1 MLYFS
6 FCYIIIKN
14 KGGAFMQKKPNVL
27 FIITDDQRFDTINAL
42 GNSEI
47 ITPNLDRLAQRGT
60 SFVRA
65 HIAGGTCGAVCMPSR
80 AMVLSGRNPF
90 HLEELGGNIPPEHK
104 TLAETF
110 KNNGYETIGL
120 GKWHNGCPA
129 YARSFTQGAKI
140 FFGGMWDHWNVPTCR
155 YDPTGEY
162 DNVINFVVD
171 FYSDNHPQP
180 QHCDEFDA
188 GKHSSTLLTD
198 AAINLLNENAGKD
211 KPFFMY
217 LAYLAPHDPRTMP
230 DSFREMYDPEKITLP
245 PNFQQIIDTNY
256 PLMVHRDEH
265 LAAYPREE
273 KEIKRHIAEYF
284 AMITHLDYEI
294 GRLLDTLHQSGEED
308 NTIIVFT
315 GDNGLAVG
323 QHGWLG
329 KEDIY
334 EHGVRVPLI
343 MAGPGIAEN
352 ARNDAYVY
360 IYDIFPT
367 LCEKTGLEI
376 PSSVDGKSFAQL
388 LDGNHGDTFRD
399 ELYLIFD
406 KFVRGVKDENYKLI
420 EYRNGD
426 SEEDKWTF
434 LYDIKNDPWE
444 TRNLAGCEEYKDKVN
459 EMREKILKHRDDWEE
474 QTHPWGVDFW
484 HRF

>member
-1 MLYFS
+1 MS
-6 FCYIIIKN
+6 
-14 KGGAFMQKKPNVL
+14 KKPNIL
-27 FIITDDQRFDTINAL
+27 FIVTDDQRFDTIHAL
-42 GNSEI
+42 GNDEI
-47 ITPNLDRLAQRGT
+47 ITPNLDKLSERGT
-60 SFVRA
+60 AFVRA

-80 AMVLSGRNPF
+80 AMILSGRNPF
-90 HLEELGGNIPPEHK
+90 HLEELGGNIPEEHK

-155 YDPTGEY
+155 YDPTGKY

-171 FYSDNHPQP
+171 FYKDNRPQP
-180 QHCDEFDA
+180 QHCDEFDP

-198 AAINLLNENAGKD
+198 SAIELLKKNAGKE

-230 DSFREMYDPEKITLP
+230 DSFREMYDEEKITLP
-245 PNFQQIIDTNY
+245 PNSQEIIDTNY
-256 PLMVHRDEH
+256 PLMVHRDEA
-265 LAAYPREE
+265 LAAYPRDER
-273 KEIKRHIAEYF
+273 EIRRHIAEYF

-294 GRLLDTLHQSGEED
+294 GRLLEALRQSGEED
-308 NTIIVFT
+308 NTIVVFT

-334 EHGVRVPLI
+334 EHGIRIPLI
-343 MAGPGIAEN
+343 MAGPGIAKN
-352 ARNDAYVY
+352 KRNDAYVY
-360 IYDIFPT
+360 LYDIFPT
-367 LCEKTGLEI
+367 LCEKVGIEI
-376 PSSVDGKSFAQL
+376 PQSVDGKSFADL
-388 LDGNHGDTFRD
+388 LDGEHGESFRD

-406 KFVRGVKDENYKLI
+406 QFVRGVKDERYKLI

-426 SEEDKWTF
+426 KDEDKWTF

-444 TRNLAGCEEYKDKVN
+444 TKNLAQDETYSGKVA
-459 EMREKILKHRDDWEE
+459 EMREKIISHRDEWEE
-474 QTHPWGVDFW
+474 QSHPWGVDFW
-484 HRF
+484 KRF

>member
-1 MLYFS
+1 MS
-6 FCYIIIKN
+6 
-14 KGGAFMQKKPNVL
+14 KKPNVL
-27 FIITDDQRFDTINAL
+27 FIVTDDQRWDTISAL
-42 GNSEI
+42 GNKEI
-47 ITPNLDRLAQRGT
+47 ITPNLDKLVQRGT

-80 AMVLSGRNPF
+80 AMIMSGRNPF
-90 HLEELGGNIPPEHK
+90 HLEGLGGNIPEKHK
-104 TLAETF
+104 TMAEAF

-171 FYSDNHPQP
+171 FYNENKTQE
-180 QHCDEFDA
+180 QHCDEFDP

-198 AAINLLNENAGKD
+198 AAIEKLSENAGQE

-230 DSFREMYDPEKITLP
+230 DKFREMYDPAKINLP
-245 PNFQQIIDTNY
+245 ANFQEIIDTNY

-265 LAAYPREE
+265 LAAYPRESE
-273 KEIKRHIAEYF
+273 EIKKNIAEYF

-294 GRLLDTLHQSGEED
+294 GRLLDALRETGEEE

-334 EHGVRVPLI
+334 EHGVRIPLI
-343 MAGPGIAEN
+343 IAGPGVKEN
-352 ARNDAYVY
+352 VRNEAFVY
-360 IYDIFPT
+360 LYDVFPT
-367 LCEKTGLEI
+367 LCDMAGIQT
-376 PSSVDGKSFAQL
+376 PDSVDGKSFADL
-388 LDGNHGDTFRD
+388 LDGDGGSKFRD

-406 KFVRGVKDENYKLI
+406 KFVRGIKDENYKLI

-426 SEEDKWTF
+426 AREDCWTF

-444 TRNLAGCEEYKDKVN
+444 TKNLATQKEYESTILD
-459 EMREKILKHRDDWEE
+459 MRQRMLKHRDDWEE
-474 QTHPWGVDFW
+474 QSHDWGKDFW
-484 HRF
+484 LRFNLQTDNLR

>member
-1 MLYFS
+1 MS
-6 FCYIIIKN
+6 
-14 KGGAFMQKKPNVL
+14 KKPNVL
-27 FIITDDQRFDTINAL
+27 FIVTDDQRFDTIHAL
-42 GNSEI
+42 GNKEI
-47 ITPNLDRLAQRGT
+47 ITPNLDRLASRGM

-80 AMVLSGRNPF
+80 AMILSGRNPF
-90 HLEELGGNIPPEHK
+90 HLEELGGNIPEAHK

-155 YDPTGEY
+155 YDPTGKY

-171 FYSDNHPQP
+171 FYNDNHPQS
-180 QHCDEFDA
+180 QHCDEFDP

-198 AAINLLNENAGKD
+198 AAIGLLNENANKE

-230 DSFREMYDPEKITLP
+230 DSFRQMYDPEKIELP
-245 PNFQQIIDTNY
+245 PNFQEIIDTNY

-273 KEIKRHIAEYF
+273 KEIRRHIAEYF

-294 GRLLDTLHQSGEED
+294 GRLLDALHDSGEEE

-334 EHGVRVPLI
+334 EHGVRIPLV

-352 ARNDAYVY
+352 SRNDAYVY
-360 IYDIFPT
+360 LYDIFPT
-367 LCEKTGLEI
+367 LCEKVGIDVPE
-376 PSSVDGKSFAQL
+376 SVDGKSFVHL
-388 LDGNHGDTFRD
+388 LDGEHGESFRD

-406 KFVRGVKDENYKLI
+406 NFVRGVKDEKYKLI

-426 SEEDKWTF
+426 AQEDKWTF
-434 LYDIKNDPWE
+434 LYDIQNDPWE
-444 TRNLAGCEEYKDKVN
+444 TENLANDEKYADKVR
-459 EMREKILKHRDDWEE
+459 EMRDKIIRHRDEWQE
-474 QTHPWGVDFW
+474 
-484 HRF
+484 

>member
-1 MLYFS
+1 
-6 FCYIIIKN
+6 
-14 KGGAFMQKKPNVL
+14 MQTKPNVL
-27 FIITDDQRFDTINAL
+27 FIVTDDQRFDTIHAL
-42 GNSEI
+42 GNKEI
-47 ITPNLDRLAQRGT
+47 ITPNLDKLAKQGT

-80 AMVLSGRNPF
+80 AMVMSGRNPF

-129 YARSFTQGAKI
+129 FARSFTQGAKI

-155 YDPTGEY
+155 YDPSGKY

-171 FYSDNHPQP
+171 FYNDNHPQA
-180 QHCDEFDA
+180 QHCDEFDP

-198 AAINLLNENAGKD
+198 AAIELLNKNVGGE

-230 DSFREMYDPEKITLP
+230 DEFRQMYDAKKITLP
-245 PNFQQIIDTNY
+245 PNFQEIIDTNY

-265 LAAYPREE
+265 LAEYPRQRD
-273 KEIKRHIAEYF
+273 EIQRHIAEYF
-284 AMITHLDYEI
+284 AMITHLDFEI
-294 GRLLDTLHQSGEED
+294 GRLLDALHESGEED

-334 EHGVRVPLI
+334 EHGVRIPLI
-343 MAGPGIAEN
+343 MAGPKIAKN
-352 ARNDAYVY
+352 VRNDAYVY
-360 IYDIFPT
+360 LYDIFPT
-367 LCEKTGLEI
+367 LCEKVGINI
-376 PSSVDGKSFAQL
+376 PESVDGKSFSHL
-388 LDGNHGDTFRD
+388 LDGKHGDKFRD

-406 KFVRGVKDENYKLI
+406 KFVRGVKDDNYKLI

-426 SEEDKWTF
+426 KDEDKWTF

-444 TRNLAGCEEYKDKVN
+444 IENLANRDEYKEKVI

-474 QTHPWGVDFW
+474 QSHPWGIDFW
-484 HRF
+484 QRF

>member
-1 MLYFS
+1 M
-6 FCYIIIKN
+6 
-14 KGGAFMQKKPNVL
+14 AKKPNIL
-27 FIITDDQRFDTINAL
+27 FIVTDDQRFDTIHAL
-42 GNSEI
+42 GNKEI
-47 ITPNLDRLAQRGT
+47 ITPNLDKLASRGT
-60 SFVRA
+60 SFTHA

-80 AMVLSGRNPF
+80 AMILSGRNPF
-90 HLEELGGNIPPEHK
+90 HLEELGGNIPQQHK

-120 GKWHNGCPA
+120 GKWHNGYPA

-155 YDPTGEY
+155 FDPTGKY

-171 FYSDNHPQP
+171 FYSDNQPQE
-180 QHCDEFDA
+180 QHCDEFDP

-198 AAINLLNENAGKD
+198 SAIELLNKNTNKD

-230 DSFREMYDPEKITLP
+230 DEFRKMYDPENIELP
-245 PNFQQIIDTNY
+245 PNFQEIIDTNY

-294 GRLLDTLHQSGEED
+294 GRLLNALKESGEED

-334 EHGVRVPLI
+334 EHGVRIPLI
-343 MAGPGIAEN
+343 LSGPGIAKN
-352 ARNDAYVY
+352 KRNDAYVY
-360 IYDIFPT
+360 LYDIFPT
-367 LCEKTGLEI
+367 LCEKVGIEI
-376 PSSVDGKSFAQL
+376 PSSVDGKSFKEL
-388 LDGNHGDTFRD
+388 LDGEHGETFRS

-426 SEEDKWTF
+426 TEEDKWTF
-434 LYDIKNDPWE
+434 LYDIKSDPWE
-444 TRNLAGCEEYKDKVN
+444 TRNLADDEKYKEKVK
-459 EMREKILKHRDDWEE
+459 EMREKIIKHRDEWEE
-474 QTHPWGVDFW
+474 QAHPWGVDFW
-484 HRF
+484 NRF

>member
-1 MLYFS
+1 M
-6 FCYIIIKN
+6 N
-14 KGGAFMQKKPNVL
+14 KKPNVL
-27 FIITDDQRFDTINAL
+27 FIVTDDQRFDTIHAL
-42 GNSEI
+42 GNNEI
-47 ITPNLDRLAQRGT
+47 ITPNLDKLTSRGT

-80 AMVLSGRNPF
+80 AMILSGRNPF
-90 HLEELGGNIPPEHK
+90 HLEELGGNIPAEHK

-155 YDPTGEY
+155 FDPTGKY
-162 DNVINFVVD
+162 DNTINFVVD
-171 FYSDNHPQP
+171 FYSDNHPQL
-180 QHCDEFDA
+180 QHCDEFDP

-198 AAINLLNENAGKD
+198 AAIDLLKKNVHKEN
-211 KPFFMY
+211 PFFMY
-217 LAYLAPHDPRTMP
+217 LAFLAPHDPRTMP
-230 DSFREMYDPEKITLP
+230 DSFRQMYDPEKITLP
-245 PNFQQIIDTNY
+245 PNFQEIIDTNY
-256 PLMVHRDEH
+256 PLMVHRDES
-265 LAAYPREE
+265 LAAYPRDE
-273 KEIKRHIAEYF
+273 KEIRRHIAEYF

-294 GRLLDTLHQSGEED
+294 GRLLDALHESGEED

-334 EHGVRVPLI
+334 EHGVRIPLI
-343 MAGPGIAEN
+343 MAGPGVAEN
-352 ARNDAYVY
+352 KRNDAYVY
-360 IYDIFPT
+360 LYDVFPT
-367 LCEKTGLEI
+367 LCEMTGIEI
-376 PSSVDGKSFAQL
+376 PSSVDGKSFAYL
-388 LDGNHGDTFRD
+388 LDGEHGESFRD

-406 KFVRGVKDENYKLI
+406 QFVRGVKDENYKLI

-444 TRNLAGCEEYKDKVN
+444 TKNLAGDENYKGKID
-459 EMREKILKHRDDWEE
+459 EMREMIIRHRDEWEE
-474 QTHPWGVDFW
+474 QSHPWGVDFW
-484 HRF
+484 NRF

>member
-1 MLYFS
+1 MQ
-6 FCYIIIKN
+6 
-14 KGGAFMQKKPNVL
+14 GGAHMPKKPNVL
-27 FIITDDQRFDTINAL
+27 FIVTDDQRFDTIHAL

-47 ITPNLDRLAQRGT
+47 ITPNLDRLVSKGT

-80 AMVLSGRNPF
+80 AMILTGRNPF
-90 HLEELGGNIPPEHK
+90 HLEELGGNIPEEHK
-104 TLAETF
+104 TIAETF

-120 GKWHNGCPA
+120 GKWHNGPPS

-155 YDPTGEY
+155 YDETGEY

-171 FYSDNHPQP
+171 FYNDNHPQK
-180 QHCDEFDA
+180 QHCDEFEP

-198 AAINLLNENAGKD
+198 SAIELLKKNANND

-230 DSFREMYDPEKITLP
+230 DSFREMYDAEKITLP

-256 PLMVHRDEH
+256 PLMVHRDES
-265 LAAYPREE
+265 LAAYPRDG

-284 AMITHLDYEI
+284 AMITHLDHEI
-294 GRLLDTLHQSGEED
+294 GRLLDALKESGEED

-323 QHGWLG
+323 QHGWMG

-334 EHGVRVPLI
+334 EHGVRIPLV

-352 ARNDAYVY
+352 KKNDAYVY
-360 IYDIFPT
+360 LYDIFPT
-367 LCEKTGLEI
+367 LCEKVGFDA
-376 PSSVDGKSFAQL
+376 PSSVDGKSFAKL
-388 LDGNHGDTFRD
+388 LDGDNGESFRD

-426 SEEDKWTF
+426 EEEDKWTF

-444 TRNLAGCEEYKDKVN
+444 TKNLADDEEYQSKVAQ
-459 EMREKILKHRDDWEE
+459 MREKLLLHRDEWEE
-474 QTHPWGVDFW
+474 QKHPWGVDFW
-484 HRF
+484 ARF

>member
-1 MLYFS
+1 M
-6 FCYIIIKN
+6 
-14 KGGAFMQKKPNVL
+14 GGALMNKKPNVL
-27 FIITDDQRFDTINAL
+27 FIVTDDQRFDTIHAL
-42 GNSEI
+42 GNKEI
-47 ITPNLDRLAQRGT
+47 ITPNLDRLAGRGM

-80 AMVLSGRNPF
+80 AMILSGRNPF
-90 HLEELGGNIPPEHK
+90 HLEELGGNIPEAHK

-110 KNNGYETIGL
+110 RNNGYETIGL

-155 YDPTGEY
+155 YDPTGKY

-171 FYSDNHPQP
+171 FYSDNHPQS
-180 QHCDEFDA
+180 QHCDEFDP

-198 AAINLLNENAGKD
+198 AAIELLGENANGE

-230 DSFREMYDPEKITLP
+230 DSFREMYDPEKIELP
-245 PNFQQIIDTNY
+245 PNFQEIIDTNY

-265 LAAYPREE
+265 LTAYPRDERE
-273 KEIKRHIAEYF
+273 VRRHIAEYF
-284 AMITHLDYEI
+284 AMITHLDHEI
-294 GRLLDTLHQSGEED
+294 GRLLDALHASGEEE

-334 EHGVRVPLI
+334 EHGVRIPLI

-360 IYDIFPT
+360 LYDIFPT
-367 LCEKTGLEI
+367 LCEKIGIEV
-376 PSSVDGKSFAQL
+376 PSSVDGRSFAHL
-388 LDGNHGDTFRD
+388 LDGKHGDRFRD

-406 KFVRGVKDENYKLI
+406 KFVRGVKDEKYKLI

-426 SEEDKWTF
+426 GEEDKWTF
-434 LYDIKNDPWE
+434 LYDIENDPWE
-444 TRNLAGCEEYKDKVN
+444 TKNLADDEKYADKVAQ
-459 EMREKILKHRDDWEE
+459 MREKILRHRDEWQE
-474 QTHPWGVDFW
+474 QSHPWGVDFW
-484 HRF
+484 TRF

>member
-1 MLYFS
+1 
-6 FCYIIIKN
+6 
-14 KGGAFMQKKPNVL
+14 MQKKTNIL
-27 FIITDDQRFDTINAL
+27 FIVTDDQRFDTIHAL
-42 GNSEI
+42 GNEEI
-47 ITPNLDRLAQRGT
+47 ITPNLDKLVERGT
-60 SFVRA
+60 SFTRA

-80 AMVLSGRNPF
+80 AMVLTGRNPF

-104 TLAETF
+104 TVAETF

-129 YARSFTQGAKI
+129 YARSFTQGTKI

-155 YDPTGEY
+155 YDQTGEY

-171 FYSDNHPQP
+171 FFGDNKPLA
-180 QHCDEFDA
+180 QHCDEFDP

-198 AAINLLNENAGKD
+198 AAIDLLKKNAGQE

-230 DSFREMYDPEKITLP
+230 ESFKEMYNPEKIKLP
-245 PNFQQIIDTNY
+245 PNFQEIIDTNY

-265 LAAYPREE
+265 LAEYPRRPE
-273 KEIKRHIAEYF
+273 EIKRHIAEYF
-284 AMITHLDYEI
+284 AMITHLDSEI
-294 GRLLDTLHQSGEED
+294 GRLLDALHESGEEE

-343 MAGPGIAEN
+343 LAGPGIGKN
-352 ARNDAYVY
+352 VRNNAYVY
-360 IYDIFPT
+360 LYDIFPT
-367 LCEKTGLEI
+367 LCEKVGLI
-376 PSSVDGKSFAQL
+376 VPDSVDGNSFAHL
-388 LDGNHGDTFRD
+388 LSGNAGEEFRE

-406 KFVRGVKDENYKLI
+406 EFVRGVKDDKFKLI

-426 SEEDKWTF
+426 AQEDKWTF

-444 TRNLAGCEEYKDKVN
+444 TENLAFKEEYKEKIA
-459 EMREKILKHRDDWEE
+459 EMREKILKHRDQWEE
-474 QTHPWGVDFW
+474 QQHPWGVNFW
-484 HRF
+484 KRF

>member
-1 MLYFS
+1 MS
-6 FCYIIIKN
+6 
-14 KGGAFMQKKPNVL
+14 KKSNIL
-27 FIITDDQRFDTINAL
+27 FIVTDDQRFDTIHAL
-42 GNSEI
+42 GNKEI
-47 ITPNLDRLAQRGT
+47 ITPNLDKLAKRGT

-80 AMVLSGRNPF
+80 AMILSGRNPF
-90 HLEELGGNIPPEHK
+90 HLEELGGNIPEQHK

-155 YDPTGEY
+155 FDPTGKY

-171 FYSDNHPQP
+171 FYSDNHPQE
-180 QHCDEFDA
+180 QHCDEFDP

-198 AAINLLNENAGKD
+198 SAIELLNKNANQD
-211 KPFFMY
+211 NPFFMY

-230 DSFREMYDPEKITLP
+230 DEFREMYDPEKIELP
-245 PNFQQIIDTNY
+245 PNFQEIIDTNY

-284 AMITHLDYEI
+284 AMITHLDSEI
-294 GRLLDTLHQSGEED
+294 GRLLDALKESGEED

-334 EHGVRVPLI
+334 EHGVRIPLI
-343 MAGPGIAEN
+343 MAGPGIAN
-352 ARNDAYVY
+352 GKRNDAYVY
-360 IYDIFPT
+360 LYDIFPT
-367 LCEKTGLEI
+367 LCEKTGIDI

-388 LDGNHGDTFRD
+388 LDGEHGETFRN
-399 ELYLIFD
+399 EIYLIFD

-426 SEEDKWTF
+426 ADEDKWTF

-444 TRNLAGCEEYKDKVN
+444 TKNLANDESYKDKVN
-459 EMREKILKHRDDWEE
+459 EMREKIIKHRDEWEE
-474 QTHPWGVDFW
+474 QSHPWGVDFW
-484 HRF
+484 NRF

>member
-1 MLYFS
+1 MS
-6 FCYIIIKN
+6 
-14 KGGAFMQKKPNVL
+14 KKPNVL
-27 FIITDDQRFDTINAL
+27 FIVTDDQRFDTIHAL
-42 GNSEI
+42 GNNEI
-47 ITPNLDRLAQRGT
+47 ITPNLDRLAARGM
-60 SFVRA
+60 SFTHA

-80 AMVLSGRNPF
+80 AMILSGRNPF
-90 HLEELGGNIPPEHK
+90 HLEELGGNIPNEHK
-104 TLAETF
+104 TLPEVF
-110 KNNGYETIGL
+110 RNNGYETIGL
-120 GKWHNGCPA
+120 GKWHNGPPA
-129 YARSFTQGAKI
+129 YARSFTQGSKI

-155 YDPTGEY
+155 FDPTGQY
-162 DNVINFVVD
+162 DNMINIVVD
-171 FYSDNHPQP
+171 FYADNHPQH
-180 QHCDEFDA
+180 QHCDEFDP

-198 AAINLLNENAGKD
+198 AAIEMLRKNSGKE

-230 DSFREMYDPEKITLP
+230 DSFRELYDPEKISLP
-245 PNFQQIIDTNY
+245 PNFRKLIETNY

-273 KEIKRHIAEYF
+273 KEIRQHIAEYF

-294 GRLLDTLHQSGEED
+294 GRLLDALHESGEED

-334 EHGVRVPLI
+334 EHGIRIPLI

-352 ARNDAYVY
+352 TRNQAYVY
-360 IYDIFPT
+360 LYDVFPT
-367 LCEKTGLEI
+367 LCEKLGLQI
-376 PSSVDGKSFAQL
+376 PSSVDGNSFAHL
-388 LDGNHGDTFRD
+388 LDNNHGETFRN

-406 KFVRGVKDENYKLI
+406 QFVRGVKDEKYKLI

-426 SEEDKWTF
+426 HDEDKWTF
-434 LYDIKNDPWE
+434 LYDIENDPWE
-444 TRNLAGCEEYKDKVN
+444 TINLAENEEFNDKIS
-459 EMREKILKHRDDWEE
+459 EMRERLVFHRDDWDE
-474 QTHPWGVDFW
+474 QLHPWGKDFW
-484 HRF
+484 KRF

>member
-1 MLYFS
+1 MS
-6 FCYIIIKN
+6 
-14 KGGAFMQKKPNVL
+14 KKPNIV
-27 FIITDDQRFDTINAL
+27 FIVTDDQRFDTIHAL
-42 GNSEI
+42 GNNEI
-47 ITPNLDRLAQRGT
+47 ITPNLDKLASRGT

-80 AMVLSGRNPF
+80 AMILSGRNPF
-90 HLEELGGNIPPEHK
+90 HLEELGGNIPEEHK
-104 TLAETF
+104 TLTETF

-155 YDPTGEY
+155 FDPTGKY

-171 FYSDNHPQP
+171 FYSDNHPQE
-180 QHCDEFDA
+180 QHCDEFDP

-198 AAINLLNENAGKD
+198 SAIELLKENVNKD

-230 DSFREMYDPEKITLP
+230 DEFRKMYDPEKITLP
-245 PNFQQIIDTNY
+245 PNFQEIIDTNY

-265 LAAYPREE
+265 LAAYPRNE
-273 KEIKRHIAEYF
+273 KEIRGHIAEYF

-294 GRLLDTLHQSGEED
+294 GRLLDALKESGEEE
-308 NTIIVFT
+308 NTIVVFT

-334 EHGVRVPLI
+334 EHGVRIPLI

-352 ARNDAYVY
+352 RRNDAYVY
-360 IYDIFPT
+360 LYDIFPT
-367 LCEKTGLEI
+367 LCEKVGIDI
-376 PSSVDGKSFAQL
+376 PSSVDGRSFARL
-388 LDGNHGDTFRD
+388 LNGKQGEKFRD

-406 KFVRGVKDENYKLI
+406 NFVRGVKDDNYKLI

-426 SEEDKWTF
+426 KKEDKWTF

-444 TRNLAGCEEYKDKVN
+444 TVNLATDESYNNKVK
-459 EMREKILKHRDDWEE
+459 EMREKILNHRDEWEE
-474 QTHPWGVDFW
+474 QAHPWGKDFW
-484 HRF
+484 TRF

>member
-1 MLYFS
+1 M
-6 FCYIIIKN
+6 N
-14 KGGAFMQKKPNVL
+14 KKPNVL
-27 FIITDDQRFDTINAL
+27 FIVTDDQRWDTIHAL

-47 ITPNLDRLAQRGT
+47 LTPNLDKLAKRGT
-60 SFVRA
+60 AFVRS

-80 AMVLSGRNPF
+80 AMILTGRNPF
-90 HLEELGGNIPPEHK
+90 HLEELGGNIPEEHK
-104 TLAETF
+104 TVAEVF
-110 KNNGYETIGL
+110 KNNGYETVGL
-120 GKWHNGCPA
+120 GKWHNGCPG

-155 YDPTGEY
+155 YDPTGKY

-171 FYSDNHPQP
+171 FYNDNHPQE
-180 QHCDEFDA
+180 QHCDEFDP

-198 AAINLLNENAGKD
+198 AAIELLEKNAAGD

-230 DSFREMYDPEKITLP
+230 GSFRQMYDSEKITLP

-265 LAAYPREE
+265 LASYPR
-273 KEIKRHIAEYF
+273 KEDEIREHIAEYY

-294 GRLLDTLHQSGEED
+294 GRLLDALHESGEEE
-308 NTIIVFT
+308 NTIVVFT

-334 EHGVRVPLI
+334 EHGVRTPLI
-343 MAGPGIAEN
+343 FAGPGIAEN
-352 ARNDAYVY
+352 VKNEAYVY
-360 IYDIFPT
+360 LYDVFPT
-367 LCEKTGLEI
+367 LCEKAGLDI
-376 PSSVDGKSFAQL
+376 PDSVDGKSFARL
-388 LDGNHGDTFRD
+388 LDGNGGESFRD

-406 KFVRGVKDENYKLI
+406 EFVRGVKDEEYKLI

-426 SEEDKWTF
+426 ADKDKWTF
-434 LYDIKNDPWE
+434 LYNLRKDPWE
-444 TRNLAGCEEYKDKVN
+444 TENLAAKPEYAQKVRLY
-459 EMREKILKHRDDWEE
+459 REKLLRHRDSWQE
-474 QTHPWGVDFW
+474 QEHPRGVNFW
-484 HRF
+484 KRFNLDD

>member
-1 MLYFS
+1 M
-6 FCYIIIKN
+6 N
-14 KGGAFMQKKPNVL
+14 KRPNVL
-27 FIITDDQRFDTINAL
+27 FIVTDDQRWDTIHAL
-42 GNSEI
+42 GNDEI
-47 ITPNLDRLAQRGT
+47 ITPNLDRLTYEGCAFTG
-60 SFVRA
+60 A

-80 AMVLSGRNPF
+80 AMILSGRNPF

-104 TLAETF
+104 TMPETF

-129 YARSFTQGAKI
+129 YARSFTQGEKI
-140 FFGGMWDHWNVPTCR
+140 FFGGMWDHWNVPTSR
-155 YDPTGEY
+155 FDPTGAY

-171 FYSDNHPQP
+171 FYKDNHPQEV
-180 QHCDEFDA
+180 HCDEFSP

-198 AAINLLNENAGKD
+198 SAIEMLRKNAGGD

-230 DSFREMYDPEKITLP
+230 DEFRKMYDPEKIKLP
-245 PNFQQIIDTNY
+245 PNFRKTIETNY

-265 LAAYPREE
+265 LAAYPRDE

-284 AMITHLDYEI
+284 AMITHLDFEI
-294 GRLLDTLHQSGEED
+294 GRLLDALDETGERD

-315 GDNGLAVG
+315 GDNGLATG

-334 EHGVRVPLI
+334 EHSVRVPLI
-343 MAGPGIAEN
+343 MSGPGIAKN
-352 ARNDAYVY
+352 VRNEAFVY
-360 IYDIFPT
+360 LFDIFPT
-367 LCEKTGLEI
+367 LCEKIGIEI
-376 PSSVDGKSFAQL
+376 PDSVDGKSLLPL
-388 LDGNHGDTFRD
+388 LDGCHGENFRD

-406 KFVRGVKDENYKLI
+406 EFVRGVKDGQYKLI

-426 SEEDKWTF
+426 KKEDAWTF
-434 LYDIKNDPWE
+434 LYDLKNDPWE
-444 TRNLAGCEEYKDKVN
+444 TENLAEKEEYKETVKQY
-459 EMREKILKHRDDWEE
+459 RQAILTHRDSWEE
-474 QTHPWGVDFW
+474 QNHPWGKVFW
-484 HRF
+484 ERF

>member
-1 MLYFS
+1 M
-6 FCYIIIKN
+6 K
-14 KGGAFMQKKPNVL
+14 KKPNVL
-27 FIITDDQRFDTINAL
+27 FIITDDQRFDTIHAL
-42 GNSEI
+42 GNKEI
-47 ITPNLDRLAQRGT
+47 VTPNLDKLAKRGMAFT
-60 SFVRA
+60 RA

-90 HLEELGGNIPPEHK
+90 HLEELGGNIPEAHK

-120 GKWHNGCPA
+120 GKWHNGCPS

-171 FYSDNHPQP
+171 FYKDNQPQS
-180 QHCDEFDA
+180 QHCDEFYP

-198 AAINLLNENAGKD
+198 AAIDLLRENVGKE

-217 LAYLAPHDPRTMP
+217 LAFLAPHDPRTMP
-230 DSFREMYDPEKITLP
+230 DSFRQMYDPEKITLP
-245 PNFQQIIDTNY
+245 PNFKSIIDTNY

-265 LAAYPREE
+265 LAKYPREE
-273 KEIKRHIAEYF
+273 DEIKRHIAEYF

-294 GRLLDTLHQSGEED
+294 GRLLDALHESGEED
-308 NTIIVFT
+308 NTVVVFT

-343 MAGPGIAEN
+343 LAGPEIA
-352 ARNDAYVY
+352 RDKKNDAYVY
-360 IYDIFPT
+360 LYDIFPT
-367 LCEKTGLEI
+367 LCEMTGIDI
-376 PSSVDGKSFAQL
+376 PESVDGKSFSHL
-388 LDGNHGDTFRD
+388 LDGGGGESFRD

-406 KFVRGVKDENYKLI
+406 NFVRGVKDDKYKLI

-426 SEEDKWTF
+426 NPEDKWTF
-434 LYDIKNDPWE
+434 LYDIENDPWE
-444 TRNLAGCEEYKDKVN
+444 TVNLADAPEYKEKVL
-459 EMREKILKHRDDWEE
+459 EMRKKIIKHRDEWEE
-474 QTHPWGVDFW
+474 RSHPWGVDFW
-484 HRF
+484 TRF

>member
-1 MLYFS
+1 M
-6 FCYIIIKN
+6 IN
-14 KGGAFMQKKPNVL
+14 AMKKTNVL
-27 FIITDDQRFDTINAL
+27 FIITDDQRFDTIHAL
-42 GNSEI
+42 GNDEI
-47 ITPNLDRLAQRGT
+47 ITPNLDRLVERGT
-60 SFVRA
+60 AFTRA

-90 HLEELGGNIPPEHK
+90 HLEELGGNIPSQHK
-104 TLAETF
+104 TIGEVF
-110 KNNGYETIGL
+110 KANGYETIGL

-171 FYSDNHPQP
+171 FFKDNQP
-180 QHCDEFDA
+180 LAQHCDEFSP

-198 AAINLLNENAGKD
+198 AAIDLLKENAGKD

-230 DSFREMYDPEKITLP
+230 DGFREMYDPEKIKLP
-245 PNFQQIIDTNY
+245 PNFQEVIDTNY

-265 LAAYPREE
+265 LAAYPRKES
-273 KEIKRHIAEYF
+273 EIKKHIAEYF
-284 AMITHLDYEI
+284 AMITHLDSEI
-294 GRLLDTLHQSGEED
+294 GRLLDALRESGEEE
-308 NTIIVFT
+308 NTIVVFT

-334 EHGVRVPLI
+334 EHGVRVPLV

-352 ARNDAYVY
+352 KRNEAYVY
-360 IYDIFPT
+360 LYDIFPT
-367 LCEKTGLEI
+367 LCEKLGIEI
-376 PSSVDGKSFAQL
+376 PESVDGQSFAQL
-388 LDGNHGDTFRD
+388 LDGEHGESQRD

-406 KFVRGVKDENYKLI
+406 EFVRGVKDNNYKLI

-426 SEEDKWTF
+426 NEDDKWTF

-444 TRNLAGCEEYKDKVN
+444 TNNLAASEEYKNKIK
-459 EMREKILKHRDDWEE
+459 ELREKIMEHRDEWDE
-474 QTHPWGVDFW
+474 QSHPWGVNFW
-484 HRF
+484 KRF